1 MTTKVKAVLLLAVTF
16 VTGVLVGVSVQ
27 YARGAGP
34 PEPPP
39 FVGRYGSDGLPLPFE
54 QLDLSEEQRERIRA
68 ILETSRVVTDSILRH
83 TMPRLREVTDSIR
96 NEIHAVLTPEQAARM
111 EEEFAKVRQ
120 RFGRGRFPGMPF
132 GERRPGRRFPPDRIP

>member
-1 MTTKVKAVLLLAVTF
+1 MTTKVSAFLLLVVTF

-39 FVGRYGSDGLPLPFE
+39 FMGRYGSDGLPLPFE

-96 NEIHAVLTPEQAARM
+96 GEIHAVLTPEQAATL
-111 EEEFAKVRQ
+111 EEEFAKVRY
-120 RFGRGRFPGMPF
+120 RFGRGRFPGMPL
-132 GERRPGRRFPPDRIP
+132 GERRRGRRFLPDSMP